1 MGWFSKKKHGVEPDK
16 ETGVLPSEHLPYRMP
31 SESEMLDKLR
41 DIEEVNRR
49 IDENPRMQQV
59 MREMLGQEPAE
70 TPQPSTPTPPSME
83 QVREHLRT
91 GGLSYIA
98 SPPADFP
105 DVAPEAHQLW
115 LGQALIAS
123 MLGDDARC
131 LSAFEQ
137 ALVLTRRI
145 GHKTGEARLLYNIG
159 LAHHKLGDRAK
170 AIEVLLEGKALTE
183 DIAPDLAREARKVQ
197 RFEEEAKTDN
207 PRVEVL
213 GTPPLIEQWLLEKYL
228 EALAIVYEA
237 DSQPD
242 KAAGCRTEI
251 KRLYRQ
257 GT

>member
-1 MGWFSKKKHGVEPDK
+1 MGWFSKKKQGVVPGSGAGRVPPE
-16 ETGVLPSEHLPYRMP
+16 SERYQVP
-31 SESEMLDKLR
+31 SESELLDKLR
-41 DIEEVNRR
+41 AIDEVNAR
-49 IDENPRMQQV
+49 IAGDPRMQDV
-59 MREMLGQEPAE
+59 MREMLGQEEAE
-70 TPQPSTPTPPSME
+70 TPRPSTPTPPSPE
-83 QVREHLRT
+83 EVRERLRT

-123 MLGDDARC
+123 MLGDDGRC

-137 ALVLTRRI
+137 ALVITRRI

-159 LAHHKLGDRAK
+159 LAHHKLGDRAR

-183 DIAPDLAREARKVQ
+183 GVAPELAREARKVQ
-197 RFEEEAKTDN
+197 RFEKEMKTDD
-207 PRVEVL
+207 PTVEVL

-237 DSQPD
+237 DSQAD

-251 KRLYRQ
+251 KGLYRQ
-257 GT
+257 ST